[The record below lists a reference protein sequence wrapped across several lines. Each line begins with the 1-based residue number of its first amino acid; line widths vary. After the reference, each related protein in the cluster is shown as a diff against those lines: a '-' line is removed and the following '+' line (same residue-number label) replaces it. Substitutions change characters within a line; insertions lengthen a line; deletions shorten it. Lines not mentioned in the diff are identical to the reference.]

1 MRANIVR
8 HFTSLIVCGLLA
20 GAAGHAG
27 AQESGAAQ
35 AVLDSRFGVDLGA
48 FIVNSNLK
56 ARLNGAS
63 QTNPDIDF
71 DDSFGRAKDAIRWR
85 ADALWRI
92 TPKHQLRFMYFD
104 NASSRTRTLSEDIPW
119 GDYTFHVGAS
129 ATLDYKQQT
138 SALTYE
144 YAFIREP
151 NYEVAAGLGV
161 HYSKTTI
168 GLSGTA
174 SLIHPDGT
182 VDSGSFTT
190 KNSTVLAPLPV
201 IALRAGWVVAPQWL
215 VGAEGQVFKAH
226 YDAYDGQW
234 VDLRAS
240 VTWMY
245 NRHFGVGLGL
255 NSFTSNLKLTK
266 ENFDGRLKT
275 GYTGA
280 MLYVTS
286 AF

>member
-1 MRANIVR
+1 MTSKMVGQ
-8 HFTSLIVCGLLA
+8 FTLLVVGGLLA
-20 GAAGHAG
+20 GGAMPAAAQGSGG
-27 AQESGAAQ
+27 AQAM
-35 AVLDSRFGVDLGA
+35 LDSRFAVNLGA

-56 ARLNGAS
+56 ANLNGGS
-63 QTNPDIDF
+63 RTNPEIDF
-71 DDSFGRAKDAIRWR
+71 DSTFGRAKDATRWR

-104 NASSRTRTLSEDIPW
+104 NSSSRTRTLSDEIPW

-129 ATLDYKQQT
+129 TTLDFKQQT

-144 YAFIREP
+144 YAFVREP
-151 NYEVAAGLGV
+151 SYEVAAGLGV

-168 GLSGTA
+168 RLSGTA
-174 SLIHPDGT
+174 SLTRPDGT

-190 KNSTVLAPLPV
+190 KSSSVPAPLPV
-201 IALRAGWVVAPQWL
+201 IALRAGWVIAPQWYAS
-215 VGAEGQVFKAH
+215 AEGQVFKAH
-226 YDAYDGQW
+226 YGAYDGQW
-234 VDLRAS
+234 ADLRAS

-245 NRHFGVGLGL
+245 NRNFGLGLGL
-255 NSFTSNLKLTK
+255 NSFTTNLKVTK
-266 ENFDGRLKT
+266 ADFDGRLKT

-280 MLYVTS
+280 MVYLTA